1 MAVRYFLDTYAI
13 VEMVK
18 GNQNYIKY
26 LDSDCHTTIMNLYE
40 LYFTLLKNFGKE
52 FAEKHFKMLL
62 SLKIE
67 LKDEYIPKA
76 CDFKLRLHKSNISY
90 VDALG
95 YIIALE
101 NGFKFLTG
109 DIAFNGLDN
118 VEFVK

>member
-26 LDSDCHTTIMNLYE
+26 LDLDCHTTIMNLYE
-40 LYFTLLKNFGKE
+40 LYFILLKNFGKE

-62 SLKIE
+62 PLKIE

-76 CDFKLRLHKSNISY
+76 CEFKLSLYKSNISY

-109 DIAFNGLDN
+109 DVAFKNLAN
-118 VEFVK
+118 VEFVI